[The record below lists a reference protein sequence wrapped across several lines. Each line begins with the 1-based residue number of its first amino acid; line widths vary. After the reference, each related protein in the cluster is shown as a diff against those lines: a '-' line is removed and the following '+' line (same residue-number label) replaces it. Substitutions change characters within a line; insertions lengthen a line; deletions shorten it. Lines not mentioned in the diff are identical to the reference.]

1 MIDLYSDTHTLPTEG
16 MRRAMAAAEVGDA
29 HRGEDPTTN
38 HLEERIA
45 ELLGTEAAL
54 FMPTGSM
61 CNKVAIAALT
71 RPGDA
76 VVCDHRAHVYRFE
89 AGGPAALSGVL
100 FEPIVTER
108 GWFTADQLQAVIGG
122 RSPHEPRA
130 SLVSLEQTH
139 NFGGGT
145 VWPIDAYEAV
155 CSTARDHGTAVFTD
169 GARLLNAV
177 AASGIAAE
185 RWTAPVDAM
194 WIDFSKGL
202 GGPAGAAI
210 GGSAPLMA
218 EMEHLRY
225 MFGGALRQ
233 SGIIAAAALYAL
245 DHHADQMAI
254 DNDNARR
261 LAAGLEAR
269 GLTVDP
275 PESNMVFLHAP
286 AGSTLD
292 GFSAR
297 MGEAGVRAVPVAGRI
312 RMVTHLDI
320 SEEDVDRAIEII
332 GGLAP
337 E

>member
-29 HRGEDPTTN
+29 QLGEDPTTN

-45 ELLGTEAAL
+45 ELFGTEAAA

-89 AGGPAALSGVL
+89 AGGPAAMSGVL

-108 GWFTADQLQAVIGG
+108 GWFTPEQLQAVIGS

-145 VWPIDAYEAV
+145 VWPIETYEAV
-155 CSTARDHGTAVFTD
+155 CSTATEHGAAVFTD

-177 AASGIAAE
+177 AASGVAAE
-185 RWTAPVDAM
+185 RWAAPVDAI

-210 GGSAPLMA
+210 AGSAALVA

-233 SGIIAAAALYAL
+233 SGIIAAAAIYGL
-245 DHHADQMAI
+245 DHHAGQIAI

-261 LAAGLEAR
+261 LAAGLEGR

-275 PESNMVFLHAP
+275 PESNMVFLHP
-286 AGSTLD
+286 PDGTTLAG
-292 GFSAR
+292 FAAR
-297 MGEAGVRAVPVAGRI
+297 MAEAGVRAVPVAGRI

-320 SEEDVDRAIEII
+320 GEEDVDRAIEII
-332 GGLAP
+332 GGLAG
-337 E
+337 